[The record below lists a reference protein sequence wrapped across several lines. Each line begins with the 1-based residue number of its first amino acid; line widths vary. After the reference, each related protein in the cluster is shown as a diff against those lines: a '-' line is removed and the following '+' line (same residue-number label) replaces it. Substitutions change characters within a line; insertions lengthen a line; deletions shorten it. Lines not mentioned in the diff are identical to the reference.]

1 MYSVKIPWEE
11 YHNWNGLTEFLSPGI
26 ILDAYPD
33 DIVSAEYVDILSFVI
48 EFTFVSDDHY
58 NWFLLKVM

>member
-1 MYSVKIPWEE
+1 MYKVRVGYTE
-11 YHNWNGLTEFLSPGI
+11 YTKWNGLTEFLSPGI

-48 EFTFVSDDHY
+48 EFTFVSEDHY
-58 NWFLLKVM
+58 HWFLLKVM